1 MGGYSGSTCTRFS
14 TALITTLLAGCMA
27 PAPQSRPALPVQ
39 AAWPTDVG
47 DNTSAEGAAAP
58 ADLPWQS
65 YFSDA
70 TLRALIGTALE
81 NNRDLRIAV
90 LRVEEARAA
99 YDIRG
104 ADLFPTIDVNAQ
116 GARSRVPGDLN
127 LTGRPVTAGNY
138 GLSVGV
144 TTWELDLWGRIR
156 SLKGAALQ
164 DFLATQATQRA
175 VRVSLI
181 AQVANA
187 YLGLR
192 ELDERIALAD
202 QTIASRQESFRIFT
216 RRYQVGAISKLDL
229 TQVETLLRQAQALRA
244 QLAQNRAAQAHALGL
259 LLGSGDEVAPIAG
272 SFQTDDTVFQALRV
286 GLPADLLTERP
297 DIISAEHQLFAA
309 HANIAAARAAFF
321 PRIALTGDFGTASAQ
336 LDGLF
341 KSGSKA
347 WSFTPTVSL
356 PLFDGGRLRANL
368 NLAEIRTDVAVA
380 NYEKTIQTAFR
391 EVADALSDRRWL
403 AEQVNIQSATLNV
416 QTERARL
423 AQLRYD
429 SGATAYLE
437 VLDAERDL
445 LDAQQQLVQVRRG
458 LLSSNV
464 TLYAA
469 LGGGSLDQPAQALPR

>member
-1 MGGYSGSTCTRFS
+1 
-14 TALITTLLAGCMA
+14 MA